1 MYSLGL
7 SEDPLTK
14 FDLLVGAPAFWK
26 AAAADIAGARRR
38 VLVQA
43 MTWEGDAAG
52 LAVAE
57 AVASSEAADR
67 RVLVDDYSRLVI
79 SDRWVGGALEKL
91 EPALRDELAATHA
104 MFASLSAAG
113 VGVRRTNPVG
123 PALINY
129 PARNHKKLIVADDA
143 AYIGGINFSDH
154 NFAWRDFML
163 RIEGAEV
170 ADWLAA
176 DFAATFSG
184 APRAGSITGPSLGL
198 YSMDGRTNEIIFAG
212 IAERIA
218 GAKREITVI
227 SPYLTFPVTDVLA
240 AAARRGVRVRL
251 ITPWASNK
259 PTVRDYLF
267 SVARKSGFEVT
278 PLAEM
283 IHLKG
288 ILVDEEQLM
297 VGSTN
302 FDFVSLAA
310 EEEFLAVVTDAALI
324 ADFQARIVV
333 PVLASAMPAGD
344 CKVSPF
350 AALKASV
357 ALRIAQSF
365 ALSRRGA
372 PRSAVEWA
380 S

>member
-1 MYSLGL
+1 MYSFGV
-7 SEDPLTK
+7 EEAPLTK
-14 FDLLVGAPAFWK
+14 FELLVGAPAFWK
-26 AAAADIAGARRR
+26 SAEADIARARQR

-43 MTWEGDAAG
+43 MTWEGDSAG

-57 AVASSEAADR
+57 AVTASGAADR

-79 SDRWVGGALEKL
+79 SDRWAGGAPEKL
-91 EPALRDELAATHA
+91 EPALREELAATHA
-104 MFASLSAAG
+104 MFVSLSAAG

-123 PALINY
+123 PGLINY

-154 NFAWRDFML
+154 NFAWHDFML

-170 ADWLAA
+170 ADWLAN
-176 DFAATFSG
+176 DFSATFAG
-184 APRAGSITGPSLGL
+184 GPRAGSIAGPSLSV
-198 YSMDGRTNEIIFAG
+198 YSMDGRSNAVIFAQ

-218 GAKREITVI
+218 GARQEITVI

-267 SVARKSGFEVT
+267 SVAAKSGFEIT

-288 ILVDEEQLM
+288 ILIDGEQLLI
-297 VGSTN
+297 GSTN

-310 EEEFLAVVTDAALI
+310 EEEYLAVVTDDALI
-324 ADFQARIVV
+324 ADFQARIIV
-333 PVLASAMPAGD
+333 PVLASAMPMEG
-344 CKVSPF
+344 CKVSGF
-350 AALKASV
+350 AAVRASL
-357 ALRIAQSF
+357 ALRIAQCF
-365 ALSRRGA
+365 AVSRRGA
-372 PRSAVEWA
+372 SRTAVEWA

>member
-1 MYSLGL
+1 MR
-7 SEDPLTK
+7 LTK
-14 FDLLVGAPAFWK
+14 FELLVGAPAFWK
-26 AAAADIAGARRR
+26 TAEADIARARRR

-43 MTWEGDAAG
+43 MTWEGDSAG
-52 LAVAE
+52 LAVAD
-57 AVASSEAADR
+57 AVIASGAADR

-79 SDRWVGGALEKL
+79 SDRWVGGTPETL

-104 MFASLSAAG
+104 MFASLIAAG

-123 PALINY
+123 PGLINY

-154 NFAWRDFML
+154 NFAWHDFML

-170 ADWLAA
+170 ADWLAE
-176 DFAATFSG
+176 DFAATFAG
-184 APRAGSITGPSLGL
+184 VPRAGSIAGPSLSL
-198 YSMDGRTNEIIFAG
+198 YSMDGRSNSVIFAQ

-218 GAKREITVI
+218 GARQEITVI
-227 SPYLTFPVTDVLA
+227 SPYLTFPVTDMLA
-240 AAARRGVRVRL
+240 AAARLGVRVRL

-267 SVARKSGFEVT
+267 SVADRSGFEVT

-288 ILVDEEQLM
+288 ILIDGEQLL

-310 EEEFLAVVTDAALI
+310 EEEYLAVVTDAALI
-324 ADFQARIVV
+324 ADFQARIIV
-333 PVLASAMPAGD
+333 PVLASAMPMEG
-344 CKVSPF
+344 CKVSTI
-350 AALKASV
+350 AAVRASV
-357 ALRIAQSF
+357 ALRIAQCF
-365 ALSRRGA
+365 AVSRRGA
-372 PRSAVEWA
+372 PRTAVEWA

>member
-1 MYSLGL
+1 MYSFGV
-7 SEDPLTK
+7 EEAPLTK
-14 FDLLVGAPAFWK
+14 FELLVGAPAFWK
-26 AAAADIAGARRR
+26 AAEADIARARQR

-43 MTWEGDAAG
+43 MTWEGDSAG

-57 AVASSEAADR
+57 AVTASGAADR

-79 SDRWVGGALEKL
+79 SDRWVGGAPEKL
-91 EPALRDELAATHA
+91 VPALRDELAATHK

-123 PALINY
+123 PGLINY
-129 PARNHKKLIVADDA
+129 PARNHKKLIVADGA

-154 NFAWRDFML
+154 NFAWHDFML
-163 RIEGAEV
+163 RFEGAEV
-170 ADWLAA
+170 ADWLAN
-176 DFAATFSG
+176 DFSATFAG
-184 APRAGSITGPSLGL
+184 LPRAGSITGSSLSL
-198 YSMDGRTNEIIFAG
+198 FSMDGRSNPVIFAQ

-218 GAKREITVI
+218 GARQEITVI
-227 SPYLTFPVTDVLA
+227 SPYLTFPVTGVLA

-267 SVARKSGFEVT
+267 SFAVKSGFEIT

-288 ILVDEEQLM
+288 ILIDGEQLL

-310 EEEFLAVVTDAALI
+310 EEEYLAVVTDAALI
-324 ADFQARIVV
+324 ADFQARIIV
-333 PVLASAMPAGD
+333 PVLASAMSMEG
-344 CKVSPF
+344 CKVSGI
-350 AALKASV
+350 AAVRASF
-357 ALRIAQSF
+357 ALRIAQCF

-372 PRSAVEWA
+372 SRAAVEWT